1 DVTLASLLIL
11 KHCAERRR
19 DGHREFERHAIVCQ
33 ALHHSQQRDV
43 RFGDRLKQPLFL
55 EEILMFQMAYKWK
68 MGVENEGEMAGHWL
82 TLEERRTRGQ
92 GGSASPKT
100 MLFWQRVEGNA
111 VHLQRP

>member
-1 DVTLASLLIL
+1 
-11 KHCAERRR
+11 
-19 DGHREFERHAIVCQ
+19 
-33 ALHHSQQRDV
+33 
-43 RFGDRLKQPLFL
+43 
-55 EEILMFQMAYKWK
+55 MFRMAYKWK

-111 VHLQRP
+111 VHLQRPAKVLEAVQTFLDHVEARGVTEANGTVITEGSPRHHGHVGFA